1 VSLQRLP
8 TSLVAERA
16 VRLLRDLGE
25 SLTSRELARQILAA
39 TTADE
44 TVATRVLEA
53 AFSGDPRL
61 TYAEG
66 QWRVSPSARAVPSR
80 KAKQPVALSDRA
92 LIHVRG
98 ERLPGGPF
106 RLISISALRLHDDEV
121 VSACGGDAIA
131 GRGGNRLRRAIRET
145 LDGAIPV
152 IHDPPGA
159 LRAVEDWLEEPLL
172 APISL
177 RRLGRERAGLPA
189 GHDLETLVGHL
200 GLPWRETDDPLEL
213 ADILDACLRSL
224 CEPGELL
231 ESLRGTG
238 RENRLDWSRFA
249 FDREFLAKIPSVPG
263 TYRFFGPGGEL
274 VYVGKSKNLNRRIGS
289 YFREDGVKR
298 SARTAKIVDAVH
310 RIEYEPAGSD
320 LEAVLREAEA
330 IRNERPAANIQ
341 RQVHEREGRAK
352 RLRSILIL
360 EPAASPFVLRAF
372 LIRNGRMAGRVPI
385 GPRGG
390 GLKRVERILRD
401 RFFETPA
408 GPTSVSGHDLDVEV
422 VVRWLSAHRD
432 RVVAF
437 DPTDLASPEE
447 VVERLRWFLGH
458 GSPFDSDGA
467 PILSR

>member
-1 VSLQRLP
+1 MSSQPLP

-16 VRLLRDLGE
+16 VRLLRQQGE
-25 SLTSRELARQILAA
+25 PATSRDLARQVLAA

-44 TVATRVLEA
+44 AGATRVLEA
-53 AFSGDPRL
+53 AFAGDPRL
-61 TYAEG
+61 TYSG
-66 QWRVSPSARAVPSR
+66 GSWRVRPSAREVPSR
-80 KAKQPVALSDRA
+80 KPAVTVVQPDRA
-92 LIHVRG
+92 LIHIRG
-98 ERLPGGPF
+98 ERLPEGSF
-106 RLISISALRLHDDEV
+106 QLTAISALRLHDDEV
-121 VSACGGDAIA
+121 VSACGGDALS
-131 GRGGNRLRRAIRET
+131 GDRGNRLRRAIRET

-159 LRAVEDWLEEPLL
+159 LRAVEEWLEEPLL

-189 GHDLETLVGHL
+189 GHDLETLVGRL
-200 GLPWRETDDPLEL
+200 GLHWRETEDPLEL

-224 CEPGELL
+224 REPGELL
-231 ESLRGTG
+231 ESLRGSG
-238 RENRLDWSRFA
+238 QGNRLDWSRFA

-263 TYRFFGPGGEL
+263 TYRFFDREGDL
-274 VYVGKSKNLNRRIGS
+274 VYVGKSKNLNRRVGS
-289 YFREDGVKR
+289 YFRDDGVRR
-298 SARTAKIVDAVH
+298 SARATKIVDAVH
-310 RIEYEPAGSD
+310 RIEYEASGSD

-330 IRNERPAANIQ
+330 IRKERPSANVQ
-341 RQVHEREGRAK
+341 REIHERKGRAA

-360 EPAASPFVLRAF
+360 EPASPPFVLRAF

-401 RFFETPA
+401 RFFEAST
-408 GPTSVSGHDLDVEV
+408 GPTTISGPDLDVEV

-458 GSPFDSDGA
+458 GSPFDNDGA